1 MNMTS
6 RLSKRL
12 KMRRKPL
19 SRRNSRSISLRRR
32 VPGLFELPRF
42 RAQRMRRDDRDE
54 AQIESQLA
62 CFIAFIRTAHKQAT
76 ASWQVWKLAYQLPSV
91 RRIPGL
97 PGSQRERQS
106 RSSIRGNHMN
116 LRGPSAS
123 RSTDGL
129 CAVFFR
135 APVPSGC
142 TLTMVLS
149 RLTASILMRTSC

>member
-62 CFIAFIRTAHKQAT
+62 RFIAFIRTVHKQAT
-76 ASWQVWKLAYQLPSV
+76 AGWQVWKLA
-91 RRIPGL
+91 
-97 PGSQRERQS
+97 
-106 RSSIRGNHMN
+106 
-116 LRGPSAS
+116 
-123 RSTDGL
+123 
-129 CAVFFR
+129 
-135 APVPSGC
+135 
-142 TLTMVLS
+142 
-149 RLTASILMRTSC
+149 